1 MKRAA
6 ALVLVSVLALT
17 SCGSTQPIVADIG
30 PAQIHLPIVHSGEV
44 ATAKRIVALAN
55 GSAEIV
61 ASLGYQ
67 ANLVGRDIASTM
79 PELAKIPVDTD
90 AHQISVERVLSQHP
104 DLILIDSSASPATA
118 ITQLKQSGIKVVLI
132 PSPFTIAGVLE
143 KESAVAQ
150 AIGTPKA
157 AALLAK
163 SLTGISYP
171 ASKTKVAFLYLRGT
185 ASIYLIGGKGSGAD
199 SLFQAIGV
207 QDVGAHSLKTPFT
220 IAGVLEKES
229 AVASAIGTPKAAA
242 LLAKSLTGISYPTSK
257 TRVAFLYLRGTASIY
272 LIGGKGSGADSLFQA
287 IGVQDVGA
295 QSLKTP
301 FTALSAE
308 ALIQMQPDVI
318 VLMTKGLAS
327 VGGVDGLVQ
336 LPGIAQTPAG
346 KNKRIVTVDDS
357 LLLSFGPRTAPLLP
371 LLRAA
376 IDKAMAK

>member
-220 IAGVLEKES
+220 
-229 AVASAIGTPKAAA
+229 
-242 LLAKSLTGISYPTSK
+242 
-257 TRVAFLYLRGTASIY
+257 
-272 LIGGKGSGADSLFQA
+272 
-287 IGVQDVGA
+287 
-295 QSLKTP
+295 
-301 FTALSAE
+301 ALSAE

-357 LLLSFGPRTAPLLP
+357 PLLSFGPRTVPLLP

>member
-1 MKRAA
+1 
-6 ALVLVSVLALT
+6 VLALT

-30 PAQIHLPIVHSGEV
+30 PAQIHLPVVHSGEV

-90 AHQISVERVLSQHP
+90 AHQISVERVLSQRP
-104 DLILIDSSASPATA
+104 DLILIDSSSSPATA
-118 ITQLKQSGIKVVLI
+118 IAELKQSGIKVVLI

-143 KESAVAQ
+143 KESAVAA

-163 SLTGISYP
+163 ALTDISYP
-171 ASKTKVAFLYLRGT
+171 ASRTKVAFLYLRGT

-199 SLFQAIGV
+199 SLF
-207 QDVGAHSLKTPFT
+207 S
-220 IAGVLEKES
+220 
-229 AVASAIGTPKAAA
+229 
-242 LLAKSLTGISYPTSK
+242 
-257 TRVAFLYLRGTASIY
+257 
-272 LIGGKGSGADSLFQA
+272 A

-295 QSLKTP
+295 QTLKTP

-346 KNKRIVTVDDS
+346 KKKQIVTVDDS

-371 LLRAA
+371 LLRAE
-376 IDKAMAK
+376 IDNAMAK